1 MACPNC
7 SGETR
12 ETNHYC
18 SNCGI
23 QLSEKPKEQYQA
35 PKMMFGLSV
44 LTMIG
49 LSSLV
54 LSVLLSALFGFPV
67 FLLAGFLPLLW
78 QRRGR

>member
-12 ETNHYC
+12 ETDRYC

-23 QLSEKPKEQYQA
+23 KLPEKPQGESQA
-35 PKMMFGLSV
+35 PKTIFGLSV
-44 LTMIG
+44 LTLTCLG
-49 LSSLV
+49 SLV